1 MWRLM
6 LTSAAPVLFLG
17 GALLTGKLVDLP
29 NEWKTPALLVS
40 WSAAL
45 LLSLGLG
52 WKLHGWIDA
61 CARMMHRMR
70 RQELDIRMPAEG
82 PRAMRRLELE
92 LNKLARQFRRV
103 HAELEGTSRQLS
115 GLLDGMREGVLV
127 TDRAGTILLAN
138 QALREIFREGGK
150 VIGSTVL
157 ELYRSP
163 ELSNA
168 IQECCEHNSSFRLEL
183 VLKLPETR
191 YVIARVAP
199 WKDQGVVA
207 GVVCVLEDT
216 TKTHKLEQVR
226 KDFVA
231 NASHELRTPVAAIR
245 GYAELL
251 QEDER
256 LPADAQ
262 EYASVIER
270 NSRRLSALIDDILAL
285 ARIESP
291 SYQPQ
296 LVPVEVRTIT
306 RQVLQ
311 SLEGL
316 AKDRR
321 VTLALMADE
330 QPLWVLAEPRGLE
343 HVLSN
348 LVDNGLKYTPPGG
361 SVTVQLVQDGER
373 IQLLVVDTGVGIP
386 AVDLDRVF
394 ERFYRVDSAR
404 SRAVGGTGLGLA
416 IVKHLV
422 QALHGDIRVDS
433 VYGSGSTFTVTLP
446 KVEDPSRS
454 ARGLVSGLEPSD
466 ASA

>member
-1 MWRLM
+1 MGRLM
-6 LTSAAPVLFLG
+6 LTSAAPVLALGASFLLG
-17 GALLTGKLVDLP
+17 WLLEVPTAWKVPLALAAWLVALLF
-29 NEWKTPALLVS
+29 
-40 WSAAL
+40 
-45 LLSLGLG
+45 SLGLG
-52 WKLHGWIDA
+52 WKLHIWIDT

-70 RQELDIRMPAEG
+70 RQELDIRLPAEG
-82 PRAMRRLELE
+82 PTAVRRLELE
-92 LNKLARQFRRV
+92 LNKLARQYRRL
-103 HAELEGTSRQLS
+103 HSELEGTSRQLS

-138 QALREIFREGGK
+138 QALREIFLESGK

-168 IQECCEHNSSFRLEL
+168 IQECREHNTSFRLEL

-199 WKDQGVVA
+199 WKDQEVVA
-207 GVVCVLEDT
+207 GAVCVLEDV
-216 TKTHKLEQVR
+216 TKTHKLEQIR

-251 QEDER
+251 QDDER

-296 LVPVEVRTIT
+296 LVPVEAGGVVQ
-306 RQVLQ
+306 QVLQ

-316 AKDRR
+316 AKERQ
-321 VTLALMADE
+321 VTLGLLAGE
-330 QPLWVLAEPRGLE
+330 VPLWVWADPRGLE

-361 SVTVQLVQDGER
+361 SVTVRLLEHEDRVR
-373 IQLLVVDTGVGIP
+373 LLVVDTGVGIP

-422 QALHGDIRVDS
+422 QALNGEIRVDS
-433 VYGSGSTFTVTLP
+433 VYGSGSTFTVSLPRAKTPLTLAQGAQEEADLSPP
-446 KVEDPSRS
+446 KV
-454 ARGLVSGLEPSD
+454 
-466 ASA
+466 